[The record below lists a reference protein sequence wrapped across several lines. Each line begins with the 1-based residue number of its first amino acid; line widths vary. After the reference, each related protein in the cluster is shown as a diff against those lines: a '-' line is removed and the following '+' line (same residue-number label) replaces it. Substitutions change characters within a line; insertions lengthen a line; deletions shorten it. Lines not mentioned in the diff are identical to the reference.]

1 MDSLNSQEAEAVV
14 RAFESAARVKRSFQ
28 FFVWLQSHF
37 KPLVPHEIAIC
48 GAYHRSRRDLVLE
61 AFNSTVVPAG
71 VLDTLTDADSP
82 LLRHVSSIWPLRVG
96 HAARIDLGDAVAAG
110 SGRDLLLDHGLAE
123 IVVHGVSR
131 PQRPN
136 EIESLFMLLGREA
149 PLNDRQV
156 SHFEMLLPQ
165 LHMTY
170 LRVQAAERE
179 SGGDS
184 GATVSRAAL
193 PSNEN
198 ITRREKQIL
207 LCVREGKSNQ
217 AIGESLEISAL
228 TVKNHIQKILRK
240 LGAANRTHAV
250 SRALALGLIDGSDDP
265 GVLSRAGIAHD

>member
-14 RAFESAARVKRSFQ
+14 RAIESAARVKRGFQ

-37 KPLVPHEIAIC
+37 RPLVPHDIAVC

-61 AFNSTVVPAG
+61 AFNSTVVPPGA
-71 VLDTLTDADSP
+71 LDALTDAGSP
-82 LLRHVSSIWPLRVG
+82 LLRHVASIWPLRVG
-96 HAARIDLGDAVAAG
+96 HAARIELGEVTAAG
-110 SGRDLLLDHGLAE
+110 NGRDLLIGHGLAE

-136 EIESLFMLLGREA
+136 EIESLFMLLSRDT
-149 PLNDRQV
+149 PINDRQV
-156 SHFEMLLPQ
+156 SHFEMLLPH

-170 LRVQAAERE
+170 LRVQAAER
-179 SGGDS
+179 GTV
-184 GATVSRAAL
+184 GATTTQRAPAAGSETL
-193 PSNEN
+193 
-198 ITRREKQIL
+198 TRRERQIL

-217 AIGESLEISAL
+217 EIGESLDISAL

-250 SRALALGLIDGSDDP
+250 SRALALGLIGTHSGTDN
-265 GVLSRAGIAHD
+265 AHA